1 MSRSHRP
8 LSGPLLAAL
17 CGLLLAGCMGY
28 RVGPVLKGDY
38 HSVAVPMFKNR
49 TYKPQL
55 EAQVT
60 NGIIK
65 RLQTDGTLRVDS
77 VDNADIV
84 LTGEIIRYR
93 REMLRALPTEADTP
107 REFRIYIDARVEAHD
122 RITGKPVFGPTVVTG
137 STDTFIGTDLQ
148 ASEYQA
154 LPLIADDLARQVVS
168 MLVESWP

>member
-1 MSRSHRP
+1 MNCLRRLSP
-8 LSGPLLAAL
+8 LPLLGAL
-17 CGLLLAGCMGY
+17 LGLLLTGCLGY
-28 RVGPVLKGDY
+28 HVGPVLKADY
-38 HSVAVPMFKNR
+38 HSVAVPMFKNK

-77 VDNADIV
+77 VENADIV
-84 LTGEIIRYR
+84 LTGEIVHYR
-93 REMLRALPTEADTP
+93 REMLRTLQTEAETP

-122 RITGKPVFGPTVVTG
+122 RLTGKSVFGPVIVTG
-137 STDTFIGTDLQ
+137 SADTFIGTDLE

-168 MLVESWP
+168 LLVESWP

>member
-1 MSRSHRP
+1 MSCSRR
-8 LSGPLLAAL
+8 LLAVPLLSAL
-17 CGLLLAGCMGY
+17 CGLLLTGCLGY
-28 RVGPVLKGDY
+28 HVGPVMKGNY
-38 HSVAVPMFKNR
+38 RSVAVPMFKNK

-77 VDNADIV
+77 MDNADII
-84 LTGEIIRYR
+84 LTGEIIRYYR
-93 REMLRALPTEADTP
+93 SMLRAEQTEADAP

-122 RITGKPVFGPTVVTG
+122 RVTGRQIFGPTVVTG
-137 STDTFIGTDLQ
+137 SADTFIGTDLE

-154 LPLIADDLARQVVS
+154 LPLIADDLARQVAG
-168 MLVESWP
+168 MLVESWQ